1 MFPDKIKNNE
11 VKKYYQLLETKKKSL
26 FIKRLFDLI
35 FSSLLSIIFLPIIIV
50 ISIIIK
56 LDSPGE
62 IFFKQN
68 RVTKNGKIF
77 KIYKFRT
84 MVKSAEKLGAGVTID
99 NDSRITRC
107 GKYLRKFRLDELP
120 QIFNILKGDMSF
132 VGVRPESVKYVEKY
146 TPEMYA
152 TLLLPAGV
160 TSMTSIL
167 YKDESE
173 LLKNSENPDETY
185 INEILPKKME
195 YNLQYIKEFNF
206 WYDIKIMFKTILAV
220 IKK

>member
-1 MFPDKIKNNE
+1 MQNDK
-11 VKKYYQLLETKKKSL
+11 VKEYYELLKTKRNSL

-35 FSSLLSIIFLPIIIV
+35 FSFVLSIVFLPIIILV
-50 ISIIIK
+50 SIIIK
-56 LDSPGE
+56 LDSPGK
-62 IFFKQN
+62 IFFIQN
-68 RVTKNGKIF
+68 RVTKDGKIF
-77 KIYKFRT
+77 KIFKFRT
-84 MVKSAEKLGAGVTID
+84 MVENAAEIGAGVTTD
-99 NDSRITRC
+99 NDVRITRC
-107 GKYLRKFRLDELP
+107 GKYLRKFRIDEIP

-160 TSMTSIL
+160 TSITSII

-195 YNLQYIKEFNF
+195 YNLKYIKEFNF
-206 WYDIKIMFKTILAV
+206 WYDIKIIFKTIIAV

>member
-1 MFPDKIKNNE
+1 MQD
-11 VKKYYQLLETKKKSL
+11 
-26 FIKRLFDLI
+26 
-35 FSSLLSIIFLPIIIV
+35 
-50 ISIIIK
+50 
-56 LDSPGE
+56 
-62 IFFKQN
+62 

-77 KIYKFRT
+77 KIFKFRT
-84 MVKSAEKLGAGVTID
+84 MVENAEKLGAGVTTD

-173 LLKNSENPDETY
+173 LLKDSENPDETY

-195 YNLQYIKEFNF
+195 YNLKYIREFNF
-206 WYDIKIMFKTILAV
+206 WYDIKIMFRTILAV